1 MIEFLNDTKI
11 WTFGLG
17 FLGSFGAAIWWASSI
32 NTRVGVLESVT
43 QELKTV
49 TEELKTDVKILFS
62 RIAEPATAGASPLRL
77 TEFGEKISHDIDAK
91 VWASTEAPRHIHKV
105 KEFEDFEIHNH
116 CFDYVKQEF
125 KRDREFARSILR
137 TAYKLSTDSDQVMS
151 VLAVELRDCLFE
163 HQQHKRFQ
171 FRVVDALAPST

>member
-1 MIEFLNDTKI
+1 MTEVLINPLTVLVGISVFI
-11 WTFGLG
+11 GLM
-17 FLGSFGAAIWWASSI
+17 AVVWWASSI

-43 QELKTV
+43 QELR
-49 TEELKTDVKILFS
+49 TDVKILFS

-77 TEFGEKISHDIDAK
+77 TELGEKISHDIDAK

-105 KEFEDFEIHNH
+105 KEFEIHNF

-125 KRDREFARSILR
+125 KCDRELALNILR

-171 FRVVDALAPST
+171 FRVVDALASST